1 MPPPPLI
8 AHSTHD
14 EAPTA
19 ISVHPH
25 ETAMTCN
32 VCFAEKNLLLD
43 FTNGRT
49 GTFEMTD
56 CTFGGGR
63 RRHLSQEKGYWTWG
77 VEGVSQW
84 TAFRPT
90 CTFSGVEC
98 YEDGHVRSMCA
109 PQPSVLLRLNLTCG
123 FAVQC
128 ARIHS
133 IAALL

>member
-1 MPPPPLI
+1 MTLLGVAAVPLGVLGYQLTLLEGSHASPPLI

-109 PQPSVLLRLNLTCG
+109 P
-123 FAVQC
+123 
-128 ARIHS
+128 
-133 IAALL
+133 